1 MRALWSIGTRFRPA
15 VMARAKLPNVCI
27 TPLGMPVVPEV

>member
-1 MRALWSIGTRFRPA
+1 MRSSPLSGMRWMPRSSAQ
-15 VMARAKLPNVCI
+15 AKLPKECI